1 LATPHL
7 GDSGRLTELEI
18 RTLRSGRNY
27 LVQTVSLY
35 DGAESPQ
42 TRLRGAQGA
51 QGARG
56 AQAHQVRIVSA
67 AGRMPDI
74 DAG

>member
-1 LATPHL
+1 
-7 GDSGRLTELEI
+7 LEI

-42 TRLRGAQGA
+42 TRLRGAQS
-51 QGARG
+51 ARG